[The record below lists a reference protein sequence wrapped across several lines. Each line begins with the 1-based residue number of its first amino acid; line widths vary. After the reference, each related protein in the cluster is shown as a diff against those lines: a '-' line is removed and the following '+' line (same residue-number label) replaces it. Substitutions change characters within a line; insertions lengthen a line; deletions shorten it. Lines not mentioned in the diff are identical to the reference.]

1 MANVQTYYVDRWVSG
16 HMTGSGY
23 RDQVAKYIGY
33 TGGYYGLLAKDK
45 SRRKILLF
53 GHTLL
58 VGHKALYKKVT
69 I

>member
-1 MANVQTYYVDRWVSG
+1 
-16 HMTGSGY
+16 MTGSGY

-58 VGHKALYKKVT
+58 VVTKPYTRKSQFRLKAPIGGNSLFR
-69 I
+69 